1 VPVDCP
7 SVRWCVKGE
16 LHLLGEL
23 WQNCEKVGIKAV
35 MVGINGKMVG
45 MYAEKVGIN
54 AELVGI
60 RSS

>member
-1 VPVDCP
+1 
-7 SVRWCVKGE
+7 VRWCVKGE